1 MLFTDIGSRPVGIL
15 YHSLTLLVPESG
27 WAFRAI
33 CCTVSSRDR
42 DESSHFRTHAPL
54 IEWTSGF
61 PFSILSLRQGVKSA
75 RRKGNVKLLMASQP
89 RAPFWL
95 VVWGVI
101 LGLVGIAAWRA
112 GMLEQFGFLQP
123 PVGVVDATPK
133 SAAAPM
139 DGTGGEGVLFEAA
152 DSAAPTTVKEY
163 SFKPAEKLPPVKGIS
178 GYKPL
183 TNDSIGIP
191 TVRFALNVWAGWS
204 PIIHANAGFKAG
216 KLWQSPGGKPFKLEL
231 VLIDNPVTMR
241 DAYAAGEVHIGWATL
256 DMIPLFLEGLV
267 DRTGA
272 PKDSRV
278 MPRVFQQVDFSNGGD
293 GIVVR
298 DSIKTVRDLAGK
310 KLALAQNSPSQFFA
324 LNMLVA
330 GGLQPGD
337 VEMVYTDDAFQA
349 AAAFNAQKNLAGCV
363 SWAPDIYNLEKAKGN
378 RMLVTTQTANR
389 LIADV
394 WFARADFAKDH
405 PDKIEAIV
413 RGIFDSMESLKSD
426 SARTKV
432 AEWMAAGYNI
442 PASDTLA
449 MLGDAHSTNWAEN
462 YQFFINRN
470 NPANFEHIW
479 KQAYYLYRRIGAIS
493 SPPVSFDQVMDF
505 SVIQK
510 LGSEP
515 KYADTRDEYT
525 KPLAAK
531 TLSEIRA
538 ENEEILTNTVVIH
551 FFPNSWNLRKTIVR
565 HIDGKDVEQPYDPG
579 VDLVLDE
586 VATLAKQFGAARIVI
601 EGHTDSSMKGT
612 VPAAMVKELSL
623 ERARSVKDAIVGK
636 FELDKG
642 RFAVDGV
649 GWERPADP
657 DHPDNQSLNR
667 RVEIKVYSAEKE

>member
-1 MLFTDIGSRPVGIL
+1 
-15 YHSLTLLVPESG
+15 
-27 WAFRAI
+27 
-33 CCTVSSRDR
+33 
-42 DESSHFRTHAPL
+42 
-54 IEWTSGF
+54 
-61 PFSILSLRQGVKSA
+61 
-75 RRKGNVKLLMASQP
+75 MASQP
-89 RAPFWL
+89 KAPFWL
-95 VVWGVI
+95 AVWAVI
-101 LGLVGIAAWRA
+101 LGLVGLAAWRA
-112 GMLEQFGFLQP
+112 GMLDSFGLGRP
-123 PVGVVDATPK
+123 AGGGGN
-133 SAAAPM
+133 AAARQAGP
-139 DGTGGEGVLFEAA
+139 GGAGGMGGDSGAGAAGGGGAEGVLFEAG

-163 SFKPAEKLPPVKGIS
+163 TFKPAEKLPPVKGTS
-178 GYKPL
+178 AYKPL
-183 TNDSIGIP
+183 END

-204 PIIHANAGFKAG
+204 PIILANNGFKAG
-216 KLWQSPGGKPFKLEL
+216 KVWQAPGGKPFKIEL

-298 DSIKTVRDLAGK
+298 EGIKTVRDLAGK
-310 KLALAQNSPSQFFA
+310 KLAMAQNSPSQFFA

-337 VEMVYTDDAFQA
+337 VEMVYTEDAFQA
-349 AAAFNAQKNLAGCV
+349 AAAFNAQKDLAGCV

-378 RMLVTTQTANR
+378 RMLITTQTANR

-413 RGIFDSMESLKSD
+413 RGIFDAMELLKTES
-426 SARTKV
+426 SRAKA
-432 AEWMAAGYNI
+432 AELMSAGYNI
-442 PASDTLA
+442 PATDTLS

-470 NPANFEHIW
+470 NPANFERIW
-479 KQAYYLYRRIGAIS
+479 KQAYYLYRRVGAITN
-493 SPPVSFDQVMDF
+493 PPVPFDQVMDF

-510 LGSEP
+510 LGSEA
-515 KYADTRDEYT
+515 KYAETKDEYA
-525 KPLAAK
+525 KPLAPK
-531 TLSEIRA
+531 TLSQIRA

-551 FFPNSWNLRKTIVR
+551 FFPNSWDLRKRIVR
-565 HIDGKDVEQPYDPG
+565 RIDGREVEEPYDPT

-586 VATLAKQFGAARIVI
+586 VGALAKQFGNARIVI
-601 EGHTDSSMKGT
+601 EGHTDGSMKGS
-612 VPAAMVKELSL
+612 VPASMVKELSR
-623 ERARSVKDAIVGK
+623 ERAGAVKASLVEK
-636 FELDKG
+636 FEFDQN

-649 GWERPADP
+649 GWDRPADP
-657 DHPDNQSLNR
+657 EHPDDHAKNR